1 MLQQMMPRNRSGDEK
16 HSGAFSFTKC
26 FPFGEVTWLV
36 VNSVQTITSSAR
48 SSLHPLAM
56 SLLEVVVFFLQTSKR
71 CNAQWSTTRRINN
84 ICFVWISSPWDNVP
98 GTLKGSFAQAE
109 CIRKMSLIESSPWR
123 EQSDVKIHSGLV
135 E

>member
-1 MLQQMMPRNRSGDEK
+1 MVSKVSANNHKFRKELFTPISNVASG
-16 HSGAFSFTKC
+16 G
-26 FPFGEVTWLV
+26 GG
-36 VNSVQTITSSAR
+36 I
-48 SSLHPLAM
+48 
-56 SLLEVVVFFLQTSKR
+56 FLQTSKC
-71 CNAQWSTTRRINN
+71 CNAQRTTTRRNNN